1 MHRCTIW
8 AENFGSNFT
17 QCVNDISNIMCAYY
31 GWACFHASRYE
42 VVNLVMDFLG
52 LNFEPSI
59 TKVIDKVPETEAQF
73 G

>member
-1 MHRCTIW
+1 
-8 AENFGSNFT
+8 
-17 QCVNDISNIMCAYY
+17 MCAYY